1 MIKNFLIVFITTSIV
16 CPIIN
21 YTYLFLSFKF
31 KFHKEFV
38 KWIMDDAGYCAFITP
53 FMSQVS
59 AWLIFIYVSY
69 RLLLR
74 PLFYL
79 VVTLPLKGFELLSE
93 ILFKPIKK
101 MQFIDELDSNKHI

>member
-1 MIKNFLIVFITTSIV
+1 MIKFFLISFITTSIV

-38 KWIMDDAGYCAFITP
+38 KWIIDDDGYCTFITP

-59 AWLIFIYVSY
+59 TWLIFIYVSY
-69 RLLLR
+69 RLLR

-79 VVTLPLKGFELLSE
+79 VVTLPLKGFEWLSE
-93 ILFKPIKK
+93 VLVKPIKK
-101 MQFIDELDSNKHI
+101 MQFIDDLDSNKHI

>member
-1 MIKNFLIVFITTSIV
+1 MIKIFLTLFITTSIV

-38 KWIMDDAGYCAFITP
+38 KCITDDTEYDAFITP

-59 AWLIFIYVSY
+59 TWLIFIYVSY

-79 VVTLPLKGFELLSE
+79 VVTLPLKGVEWLSE
-93 ILFKPIKK
+93 VLFKPIKK
-101 MQFIDELDSNKHI
+101 MQFIDELNDSKHI